1 MISFDFPYAFLL
13 APVPLLIY
21 RYIPG
26 YFTKERAIK
35 VPFFTLLT
43 TVLNIEVSH
52 GAKELKPTPVQRIS
66 IWLGW
71 GLLLIAAAKPMW
83 NMEPQTFERS
93 GRDLMLV
100 LDLSGS
106 MGVEDYVD
114 ESLLP
119 QSRLAAA
126 KAVLNDFSEQRTGDR
141 LGLILFG
148 DAPFVQSP
156 FTTDY
161 IAWSE
166 LLNQA
171 KVGMAG
177 ESTHLGDAIGLGIKT
192 LVGQKNEGIERVM
205 IVLTDGNDT
214 DSLVPPID
222 AAKVAAAY
230 GVRIH
235 MIAMGSMSTLGEE
248 AINSGVIEEVATLTG
263 GQYFYAS
270 STEELSS
277 IYKVIDEM
285 EETMYESYTY
295 QQSHSLHYLPVLL
308 MVVFHLLYMSAKT
321 LQFPRSH
328 RANRTQ

>member
-1 MISFDFPYAFLL
+1 M
-13 APVPLLIY
+13 
-21 RYIPG
+21 PG
-26 YFTKERAIK
+26 YFIKERAIK
-35 VPFFTLLT
+35 VPFFALLT
-43 TVLNIEVSH
+43 TLLNIQVSH
-52 GAKELKPTPVQRIS
+52 GSKELKPTPVQRLS

-71 GLLLIAAAKPMW
+71 GLLLIAAAKPVW
-83 NMEPQTFERS
+83 LMEPQTFERS

-114 ESLLP
+114 DSLKP
-119 QSRLAAA
+119 SSRLATA
-126 KAVLNDFSEQRTGDR
+126 KKVLNDFSQQRTSDR

-166 LLNQA
+166 LLNQSQ
-171 KVGMAG
+171 VGMAG

-192 LVGQKNEGIERVM
+192 LVGQKNGDVERVM

-230 GVRIH
+230 GVCIH
-235 MIAMGSMSTLGEE
+235 MIAMGSTSTLGEE
-248 AINSGVIEEVATLTG
+248 AIDTAVIEEVAKITG
-263 GQYFYAS
+263 GHYFYAA

-277 IYKVIDEM
+277 IYKFIDEM
-285 EETMYESYTY
+285 EETLYESYTY

-308 MVVFHLLYMSAKT
+308 MVTFHLIFMAVKT
-321 LQFPRSH
+321 MQVALRN
-328 RANRTQ
+328 RATNP